1 MDNRYNSY
9 DAGRSREADPAV
21 PGYWDYLKYHL
32 LLYVLPWAVATI
44 LLFGQIRYLVELMV
58 YGFAVMTGGWE
69 SISEEDVIEMGANVL
84 RLMGFLAIFGLI
96 IAVLSS
102 GLRFLPTLA
111 RSGRLRVGQV
121 FKTGL
126 RYFFPTFFA
135 ILLVS
140 LIVGTANA
148 ILSFIP
154 LIGFVMTIVSAYV
167 NALCSIYYDY
177 WFSYNE
183 AAGRPVYSGPIDR
196 LRALYGKD
204 GQFWL
209 YALFLMLSYFV
220 LASSFVKPYIQMKMT
235 QKMGMVDRSYNR

>member
-9 DAGRSREADPAV
+9 DTDRSRDVYPAV

-44 LLFGQIRYLVELMV
+44 LMFGQLRYLIELMS
-58 YGFAVMTGGWE
+58 YGFAVMAGGWE
-69 SISEEDVIEMGANVL
+69 SISEDRILEIGTNVL
-84 RLMGFLAIFGLI
+84 RLIGFFAIFGLI
-96 IAVLSS
+96 IALLSA
-102 GLRFLPTLA
+102 GLRFLPTLG
-111 RSGRLRVGQV
+111 RSGRLRLGQV
-121 FKTGL
+121 IRTGL

-135 ILLVS
+135 MLLVS
-140 LIVGTANA
+140 LVIGTASS

-154 LIGFVMTIVSAYV
+154 LLGFVMTVVSAYV
-167 NALCSIYYDY
+167 NALASIYYDY

-204 GQFWL
+204 GEFWV
-209 YALFLMLSYFV
+209 YALLLMLSYFV

-235 QKMGMVDRSYNR
+235 QKMGMTERSRGW